1 MLASGRPMGKAPS
14 GFQIEDKSEVESH
27 LRSIFQTLKKPFI
40 YFEDDPAL
48 VVAILHRACESAV
61 AASPSNDLV
70 DTTL

>member
-1 MLASGRPMGKAPS
+1 MGKAPS

-48 VVAILHRACESAV
+48 VVAILHREIRRH
-61 AASPSNDLV
+61 
-70 DTTL
+70 DTYFPCK